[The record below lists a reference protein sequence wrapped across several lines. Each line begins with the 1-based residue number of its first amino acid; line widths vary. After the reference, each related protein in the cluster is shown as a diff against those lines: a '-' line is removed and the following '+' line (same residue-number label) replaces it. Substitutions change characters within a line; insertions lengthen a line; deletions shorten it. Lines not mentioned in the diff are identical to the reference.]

1 MWARWLST
9 VRSLTVGV
17 REVHAERGSSSA
29 SKRPADDPGAD
40 MMRLMTRRWACWT
53 PASRCNY
60 TRAGMV
66 DSRAQAEVQAAA
78 DELVAS
84 RAEIGLQ
91 VAAIHEGR
99 TVVDV
104 VSGVSD
110 TLTGAAVARDTLFYA
125 ASTAKAVASTL
136 AHVLVEPGVLSYDSR
151 VANVW
156 PEFGGAPHRRHAVR
170 AR

>member
-1 MWARWLST
+1 MSVPAGYARCTQSAG
-9 VRSLTVGV
+9 R
-17 REVHAERGSSSA
+17 SSA

-66 DSRAQAEVQAAA
+66 DSRAQAEVKAAA

-91 VAAIHEGR
+91 VASIHEGR

-104 VSGVSD
+104 VSGVSN

-136 AHVLVEPGVLSYDSR
+136 AHVFVERGVLSYDSR
-151 VANVW
+151 VADVW
-156 PEFGGAPHRRHAVR
+156 PEFGALLTADTLSGHDDASAS
-170 AR
+170 AT